1 MLPDEKT
8 TCPATMH
15 TETCRQHFEH
25 CPKWVKIAGKNP
37 QTGETID
44 NYGCIDSFMHL
55 LLIEN
60 SGMQRGTQSAV
71 ESFRNEMTEVGSNL
85 LIMAQKSTSGRI
97 E

>member
-25 CPKWVKIAGKNP
+25 CPKWVKIAGENP
-37 QTGETID
+37 QTGEKLDKYT
-44 NYGCIDSFMHL
+44 CIDSVMHL

-60 SGMQRGTQSAV
+60 SGRQRGTQAAI
-71 ESFRNEMTEVGSNL
+71 ESFRNEITEGSNKL
-85 LIMAQKSTSGRI
+85 LSLAAQSLIAKG
-97 E
+97 